1 MHKMSAVIKYR
12 FSHNFRGI
20 QLLLKKNSPGVETM
34 IWHRVRIA
42 RRKSLWT
49 WTGWMKETQ
58 NKPFF
63 FISSIIIS
71 TLHISTEESC
81 SLTLTILL
89 CQQPTRLN
97 VKLFLA
103 DLLFEPQLQVCPVTA
118 GRKQEAST
126 NTHIT
131 QVHLQHKVMLDT
143 GRNTRIHTHKHHLHV
158 ITSLYR
164 VIHVLLTFKITNT
177 QQCCSCFFHSSSLS

>member
-1 MHKMSAVIKYR
+1 
-12 FSHNFRGI
+12 
-20 QLLLKKNSPGVETM
+20 
-34 IWHRVRIA
+34 
-42 RRKSLWT
+42 
-49 WTGWMKETQ
+49 MKETQ

-89 CQQPTRLN
+89 CQQPTGLN

-143 GRNTRIHTHKHHLHV
+143 DRNTRIHKHIHKHHLHV
-158 ITSLYR
+158 IPSLYR

-177 QQCCSCFFHSSSLS
+177 QQCCSCFFLSSSLS